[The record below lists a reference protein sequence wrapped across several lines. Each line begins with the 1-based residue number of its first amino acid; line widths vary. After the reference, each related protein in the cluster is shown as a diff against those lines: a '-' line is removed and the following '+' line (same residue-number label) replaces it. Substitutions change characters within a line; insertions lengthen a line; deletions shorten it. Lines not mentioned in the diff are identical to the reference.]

1 MLASLFPS
9 YRHYPV
15 IQPLVFGLSSVFLL
29 ILDTISVLMGQ
40 QSVSIKSIC
49 FTLILIAVFMAA
61 GWFQPCE
68 FIFIACYLLFNLLD
82 LIDGYGMV
90 VLDLDILLV
99 FWLIRSWIIPAVL
112 VLLLEG
118 VISVAVSA
126 TPGLQA
132 FSSALIAVI
141 VLVIGLAL
149 RWQNARRILAEHD
162 REQIRKSTVQT
173 RKELARQLHDTT
185 AKDLA
190 HVTVLAQD
198 IAVRHPELSSEM
210 NPLVQAATKTSR
222 RIRPMILSID
232 TAASKTPLSEV
243 VQQVK
248 RMLQTR
254 RITLDTVLPENLD
267 NALSRQQ
274 LLTGALAIRECSSNI
289 LKYAPADSEAN
300 LIIELQAEQKELT
313 LSLSNEIADTPATT
327 GISSGYGL
335 ANLDSKIRE
344 EGGTMEITNLGG
356 QWLTY
361 IVLPTQKHKSKSLSV
376 ENTSDDG
383 APSEQ

>member
-1 MLASLFPS
+1 M
-9 YRHYPV
+9 
-15 IQPLVFGLSSVFLL
+15 
-29 ILDTISVLMGQ
+29 LMGQ
-40 QSVSIKSIC
+40 QSVSTKSIC

-118 VISVAVSA
+118 AISVAVSA
-126 TPGLQA
+126 TPSLQA

-162 REQIRKSTVQT
+162 REQIRKSTFQT

-210 NPLVQAATKTSR
+210 NPLVQAATKASR

-254 RITLDTVLPENLD
+254 SITLDTVLPKNLD

-300 LIIELQAEQKELT
+300 LVIELQTERKELT

-361 IVLPTQKHKSKSLSV
+361 IVLPAQKYKPKNLSA
-376 ENTSDDG
+376 ENTNDEG